1 MATRLIQMTRIDQAV
16 LLAAGRGTRMRE
28 LTADLP
34 KPMIEVRGKPVLQHI
49 VEGLRAAGV
58 GKFLIVVGYRAEAV
72 QNFFGDGSRYKIDI
86 QYTTQVRQDGTG
98 RVVELARNFVGD
110 SAFVLGYGDILVDSA
125 NYKRVVDLAD
135 NVEAL
140 ISVTRGEDVSKGGAV
155 FVNEHMDL
163 VDLREKTKP
172 GEPTSPWYNAGL
184 YAFRPSIF
192 DFTAKLKPSPR
203 GEYELTDAIR
213 ELAQSGRKVQA
224 LELAGEWAD
233 VRDPEI
239 LARLNA

>member
-1 MATRLIQMTRIDQAV
+1 MPRTDKAV

-49 VEGLRAAGV
+49 VEGLRDAGV
-58 GKFLIVVGYRAEAV
+58 RQLLVIVGYRADAV
-72 QNFFGDGSRYKIDI
+72 QNFFGDGSRYNIEI
-86 QYTTQVRQDGTG
+86 QYTTQAVQDGTG
-98 RVVELARNFVGD
+98 RVVDLARNFAGD
-110 SAFVLGYGDILVDSA
+110 SPFVLSYGDILVDPA
-125 NYKRVVDLAD
+125 NYKQLLNLPQD
-135 NVEAL
+135 VEAI

-155 FVNEHMDL
+155 FLNEEMEL

-172 GEPTSPWYNAGL
+172 SKPTSPWYNAGI
-184 YAFRPSIF
+184 YTFRPSIF
-192 DFTAKLKPSPR
+192 EFTAKLKPSPR

-213 ELAQSGRKVQA
+213 ALAHSGKRVKA
-224 LELAGEWAD
+224 LELTGEWAD

-239 LARLNA
+239 LARLNQP